1 MDSAGTQIPG
11 SGTTLWYNEIVHSL
25 LLLLLQMEFNKYLV
39 PALDPVSVVV
49 WGEKA
54 MGFLGVKLVLN
65 VGGSLPSFHARAKVQ
80 S

>member
-1 MDSAGTQIPG
+1 
-11 SGTTLWYNEIVHSL
+11 
-25 LLLLLQMEFNKYLV
+25 MEFNKYLV

-65 VGGSLPSFHARAKVQ
+65 VGVSFLHSMLVLK
-80 S
+80 